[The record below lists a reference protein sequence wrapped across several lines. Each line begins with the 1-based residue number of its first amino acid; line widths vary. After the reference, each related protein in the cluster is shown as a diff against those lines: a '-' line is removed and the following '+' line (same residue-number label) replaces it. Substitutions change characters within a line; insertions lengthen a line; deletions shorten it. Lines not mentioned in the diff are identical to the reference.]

1 VPDRVVGISLLV
13 AKSIEVGKSK
23 ATRVIFFLKRILVLQ
38 KFQSISAA
46 PIDFS
51 NH

>member
-23 ATRVIFFLKRILVLQ
+23 ATRVIFFLKRIQ